1 MISFCQ
7 LKEDTSLDSWNYEGG
22 NLELLLKMVEQ
33 EGGYSLVPGNYHVEQ
48 KHGAHLKHIHAPG
61 NNLVPARE
69 IIALMPARSIKKNAI
84 EGILREVQH
93 TYNRSGNPFM
103 QVIDW
108 KG

>member
-1 MISFCQ
+1 
-7 LKEDTSLDSWNYEGG
+7 
-22 NLELLLKMVEQ
+22 
-33 EGGYSLVPGNYHVEQ
+33 
-48 KHGAHLKHIHAPG
+48 
-61 NNLVPARE
+61 
-69 IIALMPARSIKKNAI
+69 MPARSIKKNAI